1 MPVRGARRPADAA
14 AAVARVERLWLAA
27 LQRLAAGVG
36 HEMRNALNGVAVNLE
51 VVRSRSARDGTPA
64 TSLAQY
70 ASSASDQLESVITI
84 AEALVAL
91 NRAPQRPVVAG
102 RLADQLLALIRPQ
115 LVAVGGSVRLVVEG
129 EGKSSVS
136 AEAARLVLAG
146 ALEAGATAAAE
157 HRCEL
162 LCIVRPAGGIEVEI
176 TAGEGPL
183 SLGEEIRRIAREN
196 GIDVRAN
203 DGIILSFPK

>member
-1 MPVRGARRPADAA
+1 VHVSGAGRAADAPS
-14 AAVARVERLWLAA
+14 AVAKVERLWLAA

-51 VVRSRSARDGTPA
+51 VVRSRSARDGMPA

-70 ASSASDQLESVITI
+70 ASTASDQLESVIAI

-102 RLADQLLALIRPQ
+102 RVADQLLALIRPQ
-115 LVAVGGSVRLVVEG
+115 LVAVGGSARLVVEG
-129 EGKSSVS
+129 EGKSDVS

-146 ALEAGATAAAE
+146 ALEAAATVAAE
-157 HRCEL
+157 HRSEL
-162 LCIVRPAGGIEVEI
+162 LCIVRPADGVQVEV
-176 TAGEGPL
+176 TAGQGPL
-183 SLGEEIRRIAREN
+183 SLGDEIRHVAIEN

-203 DGIILSFPK
+203 AGITLTFPK

>member
-1 MPVRGARRPADAA
+1 
-14 AAVARVERLWLAA
+14 VARVEHLWLAA
-27 LQRLAAGVG
+27 LRRLAAGVG

-51 VVRSRSARDGTPA
+51 VVRSRSARDGMPA

-70 ASSASDQLESVITI
+70 ASTASDQLESVIAI

-102 RLADQLLALIRPQ
+102 RVADQLLSLIRPP
-115 LVAVGGSVRLVVEG
+115 LVAVGGSARLIVEG
-129 EGKSSVS
+129 EGKSDVS

-157 HRCEL
+157 HKSEL
-162 LCIVRPAGGIEVEI
+162 LCIVRPVNGVEVEV
-176 TAGEGPL
+176 TAGQGPL
-183 SLGEEIRRIAREN
+183 SLGDEIRHIAIEN

-203 DGIILSFPK
+203 DGITLTFPK